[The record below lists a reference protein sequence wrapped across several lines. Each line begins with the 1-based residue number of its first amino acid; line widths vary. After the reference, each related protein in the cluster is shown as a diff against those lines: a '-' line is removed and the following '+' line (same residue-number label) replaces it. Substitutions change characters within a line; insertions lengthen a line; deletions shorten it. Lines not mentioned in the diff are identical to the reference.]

1 MKELPSCLFLFILM
15 DTIELGSGGI
25 SKARK
30 ILVGDISR
38 NGNFFYFF
46 PLEEKDALKNKSES
60 RRLAQLLFFLLLNWE

>member
-30 ILVGDISR
+30 ILVGDIYP
-38 NGNFFYFF
+38 GMGIFFSFF
-46 PLEEKDALKNKSES
+46 PLEEKDALKNKSGS
-60 RRLAQLLFFLLLNWE
+60 RRLTQLLFFLLLN

>member
-38 NGNFFYFF
+38 NGNFFFF
-46 PLEEKDALKNKSES
+46 FSPGGERCS
-60 RRLAQLLFFLLLNWE
+60 